1 MEQLQKLQELFDKYK
16 NSEGKVEFPEF
27 EKLVSNIEGKAETIT
42 DTKALFNG
50 VDRDKSDSVSKIE
63 FVSLAKSILTK
74 DKVQL
79 TKVYFRAYDVNKNSV
94 LEPTEVVKLY
104 AQLGKT
110 VTEEEATEICN
121 TNGTDGKLTY
131 RQLYKN
137 LYNEDLP
144 DGENDDP
151 YAAEPEEEA
160 AEAINNAKNDV
171 QKSSKCCLLI

>member
-16 NSEGKVEFPEF
+16 NSDGKVQFPEF

-42 DTKALFNG
+42 DTKALYKG
-50 VDRDKSDSVSKIE
+50 VDRDGSDSVTKIE
-63 FVSLAKSILTK
+63 FISLAKAILTK

-79 TKVYFRAYDVNKNSV
+79 TKTYFRAYDVNKSST
-94 LEPTEVVKLY
+94 LEPSEVVKLY
-104 AQLGKT
+104 AQLGKE

-151 YAAEPEEEA
+151 YAAEPEEQA
-160 AEAINNAKNDV
+160 AEAIANAKTDD
-171 QKSSKCCLLI
+171 KSSKCCLLI